1 MASNIFPVA
10 VTSGASPSQKFVTA
24 VSPVTGYKALNSFD
38 PGVYTITTSPVTSQA
53 YITFWN
59 ANNLIVQATTISGS
73 VTVNLASAATHVTLY
88 TDTGSNIVV
97 GFNQTGTNLS
107 PTTPSGTVD
116 TISATGTYATT
127 GTVYVV
133 AIGGGASGGA
143 GATYNGSYCSTT
155 SGGSTGGMVEGWVTL
170 TTSTSVTIGSGGI
183 GVGPATYSQ
192 NGNPGGTTSF
202 GAHFIAGGGRGGS
215 NSCCSN
221 GFSNPASNSLG
232 ASTFAT
238 ISQGYNYGV
247 QKPYFTSLG
256 STSAGENA
264 SGSGIGL
271 GGQSKGANGTG
282 YGSGGA
288 GGSCGV
294 NSGNGAPGVVYVIR
308 NFT

>member
-1 MASNIFPVA
+1 MALNIFPAA

-38 PGVYTITTSPVTSQA
+38 PGVYTITTSPATSQA

-59 ANNLIVQATTISGS
+59 ANNLIVQATTISGT

-88 TDTGSNIVV
+88 TDTGSNVVV

-133 AIGGGASGGA
+133 AVGAGASGGA
-143 GATYNGSYCSTT
+143 GATYNSSYCGTT
-155 SGGSTGGMVEGWVTL
+155 SGGSAGGMVEGWVTL
-170 TTSTSVTIGSGGI
+170 TSSTSVTIGAGGT
-183 GVGPATYSQ
+183 GVGPASYSQ
-192 NGNPGGTTSF
+192 PGNIGGTTSF
-202 GAHFIAGGGRGGS
+202 GTHFVAGGGRGGG
-215 NSCCSN
+215 NSCCSMSF
-221 GFSNPASNSLG
+221 GTPASNSLG

-238 ISQGYNYGV
+238 ISQGYNYGI

-256 STSAGENA
+256 STSGGEVAGA
-264 SGSGIGL
+264 SGIGL
-271 GGQSKGANGTG
+271 GGQTKGAAGTG

-288 GGSCGV
+288 GGNCGV